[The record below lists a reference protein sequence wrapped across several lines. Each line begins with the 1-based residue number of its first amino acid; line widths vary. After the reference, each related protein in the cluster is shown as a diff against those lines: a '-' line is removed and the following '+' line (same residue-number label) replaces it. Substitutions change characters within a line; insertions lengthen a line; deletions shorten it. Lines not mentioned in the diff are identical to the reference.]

1 MNFGIIGT
9 GMIGGF
15 HAKAIAAMNG
25 GDTHWRGGSCA

>member
-15 HAKAIAAMNG
+15 HARAIEAMQGGQLIGAA
-25 GDTHWRGGSCA
+25 DRVY